1 MWGRR
6 PEHLVRLRLG
16 AERGEHPLAH
26 RELYEVLADRL
37 ALRTVHS
44 DYLWGREGAVVS
56 TCMQRVVNQSIRI
69 T

>member
-1 MWGRR
+1 
-6 PEHLVRLRLG
+6 
-16 AERGEHPLAH
+16 
-26 RELYEVLADRL
+26 L